1 MGHKGLPHCALNNI
15 CFWFRIKMNIFV
27 IAKVQNIHYV
37 KQKMQKKK
45 DKV

>member
-1 MGHKGLPHCALNNI
+1 
-15 CFWFRIKMNIFV
+15 MNIFV

-45 DKV
+45 TKYKLKHSFIAYVWCL